1 MRTDL
6 KGQPAGIYL
15 RISDDK
21 EGRELG
27 VARQE
32 EDDRRL
38 ADQLGVNVVDVYKD
52 NDISASTRT
61 KKKRPDYR
69 RLLRDAEAGRIKVI
83 IAYTSARI
91 TRRPREN
98 EDLID
103 LAEHHGTVFQYVA
116 SPAFDLN
123 TANGRMVARI
133 LVASDA
139 GMAET
144 TAELIT
150 RKKQQRAENG
160 QFHGGGR
167 PYGYEKDGKTPR
179 LCEIKVVMEA
189 VRRLGAGESQASV
202 IRSFNDRGT
211 KTADGG
217 LWAVGNFKRTV
228 TKLRYVIFDDDDPER
243 RGTREHSS
251 GLYRAEWEGFVTRT
265 AHALMMSQL
274 EKSAQPWAHGLAT
287 GRKYL
292 LSGLCVCGG
301 FLASGE
307 PCMASMYGQARK
319 RENGTRQPRYRCKGR
334 DNFAREVGCGK
345 VFRDAEALDAFI
357 SEAVL
362 ARFDSPDIARVLTPK
377 DDAAKV
383 DELVK
388 KLAGF
393 NLRRQQL
400 AAEHALKPYDD
411 YDIMRATIM
420 SAIGETEK
428 ELSKLHVG
436 NVKHLLPAD
445 QPMRVAWENASVAWK
460 RDIIKLL
467 IERIIVHPGSPG
479 GKTWNG
485 YRFDPS
491 KIEVIWRA

>member
-1 MRTDL
+1 MRNEL
-6 KGQPAGIYL
+6 KGLPAGIYL

-38 ADQLGVNVVDVYKD
+38 ADRLGVNVVEVYKD

-69 RLLRDAEAGRIKVI
+69 RMLRDAEMGRIKVI

-103 LAEHHGTVFQYVA
+103 LGEQHGTVFQYVA

-133 LVASDA
+133 LAASDA
-139 GMAET
+139 GQAET
-144 TAELIT
+144 TAELII
-150 RKKQQRAENG
+150 RKKLERAQDG
-160 QFHGGGR
+160 KFHGGGR

-179 LCEIKVVMEA
+179 LCEIKVVIEA
-189 VRRLGAGESQASV
+189 VRRLGAGESQASI
-202 IRSFNDRGT
+202 IRSYNDRGT

-217 LWAVGNFKRTV
+217 MWNVGNFKRTI
-228 TKLRYVIFDDDDPER
+228 TKLRYVIFDDTDPER

-251 GLYRAEWEGFVTRT
+251 GIYRAEWEGFVTRT
-265 AHALMMSQL
+265 EHGLMMAQL
-274 EKSAQPWAHGLAT
+274 NKAAQPWAHGLT
-287 GRKYL
+287 NGRRYL
-292 LSGLCVCGG
+292 LSGLLRCGG
-301 FLASGE
+301 CQASGE
-307 PCMASMYGQARK
+307 PCTASMIGQARK
-319 RENGTRQPRYRCKGR
+319 RENGTHQRRYRCKGR
-334 DNFAREVGCGK
+334 DNFARIVGCGK
-345 VFRDAEALDAFI
+345 VFRDAAALDEFVT
-357 SEAVL
+357 EAVL
-362 ARFDSPDIARVLTPK
+362 TRFDSPDIARALTPK
-377 DDAAKV
+377 EDADKV

-388 KLAGF
+388 ELAGF

-400 AAEHALKPYDD
+400 AAEHALKPYAD

-428 ELSKLHVG
+428 KLSKLHVG
-436 NVKHLLPAD
+436 SAKTLLPTE
-445 QPMRVAWENASVAWK
+445 QPMRAAWATATIEWQ
-460 RDIIKLL
+460 RDILKLV

-479 GKTWNG
+479 SHTWRG
-485 YRFDPS
+485 HRFDPS
-491 KIEVIWRA
+491 RIEILWRV

>member
-1 MRTDL
+1 MRNDL
-6 KGQPAGIYL
+6 KGLPAGIYL

-38 ADQLGVNVVDVYKD
+38 ADRLGVNVVEVYKD

-69 RLLRDAEAGRIKVI
+69 RMLRDAEMGRIKVI

-103 LAEHHGTVFQYVA
+103 LGEQHGVVFQYVA

-123 TANGRMVARI
+123 TANGRMIARI
-133 LVASDA
+133 LAASDA
-139 GMAET
+139 GTAET

-150 RKKQQRAENG
+150 RKKLERAQAG
-160 QFHGGGR
+160 GFHGGGR

-179 LCEIKVVMEA
+179 LCEVKVVMEA
-189 VRRLGAGESQASV
+189 VRRIGAGESQASV

-217 LWAVGNFKRTV
+217 LWSVGNFKRTI
-228 TKLRYVIFDDDDPER
+228 TKLRYVIFDDNDPER

-251 GLYRAEWEGFVTRT
+251 GTYRAEWEGFVTRA
-265 AHALMMSQL
+265 AHALMMAQL
-274 EKSAQPWAHGLAT
+274 KTGSQPWAHGLSN
-287 GRKYL
+287 GRRYL
-292 LSGLCVCGG
+292 LSGSARCGG
-301 FLASGE
+301 SMASGE
-307 PCMASMYGQARK
+307 PCTAAMYGQARK
-319 RENGTRQPRYRCKGR
+319 RENGTSQRRYRCKGR

-345 VFRDAEALDAFI
+345 VFRDAAALDEFVT
-357 SEAVL
+357 EAVL
-362 ARFDSPDIARVLTPK
+362 RRFDSPDIARVLAPQE
-377 DDAAKV
+377 DAAKV
-383 DELVK
+383 DELVRE
-388 KLAGF
+388 LAGF
-393 NLRRQQL
+393 NQRRQQL
-400 AAEHALKPYDD
+400 AAEHALKPYED
-411 YDIMRATIM
+411 YEIMRATIM

-428 ELSKLHVG
+428 KLSKLHVG
-436 NVKHLLPAD
+436 SAKTLLPTE
-445 QPMRVAWENASVAWK
+445 QPLRAAWETATLPWK
-460 RDIIKLL
+460 RDIINLVV
-467 IERIIVHPGSPG
+467 ERIIVHPGSPG
-479 GKTWNG
+479 SRTWNG
-485 YRFDPS
+485 YRFNPAD
-491 KIEVIWRA
+491 IEIIWRV

>member
-1 MRTDL
+1 MRTEL

-32 EDDRRL
+32 EDNRRL
-38 ADQLGVNVVDVYKD
+38 ADRLGVNVVEVYKD

-61 KKKRPDYR
+61 KKKRPSYR
-69 RLLRDAEAGRIKVI
+69 RMLRDAEMGRIKVI

-103 LAEHHGTVFQYVA
+103 LGEQHGTIFQYVA

-133 LVASDA
+133 LAASDA

-150 RKKQQRAENG
+150 RKKLERAENG
-160 QFHGGGR
+160 LFHGGGR
-167 PYGYEKDGKTPR
+167 PYGYEKDGKTLR
-179 LCEIKVVMEA
+179 LCEAKVIIEA

-202 IRSFNDRGT
+202 IRSFNDRAT
-211 KTADGG
+211 KTADGY
-217 LWAVGNFKRTV
+217 LWNVGNFKRIV
-228 TKLRYVIFDDDDPER
+228 TKKRYVIFDDNDPER
-243 RGTREHSS
+243 HGTREHSS
-251 GLYRAEWEGFVTRT
+251 GDYRAEWVGLVTRT
-265 AHALMMSQL
+265 EHELMMAQL
-274 EKSAQPWAHGLAT
+274 KKAGQPWAHGLAN
-287 GRKYL
+287 GRRYL
-292 LSGLCVCGG
+292 LSGLLRCGG
-301 FLASGE
+301 CHASGE
-307 PCMASMYGQARK
+307 PCTASMIGQARK
-319 RENGTRQPRYRCKGR
+319 RENGTHQRRYRCKGR
-334 DNFAREVGCGK
+334 DSFARVVGCGK
-345 VFRDAEALDAFI
+345 VFRDATALDEFI
-357 SEAVL
+357 TEAVL
-362 ARFDSPDIARVLTPK
+362 TRFDSPDIAKALTPK
-377 DDAAKV
+377 EDADKV

-388 KLAGF
+388 KLAAF

-400 AAEHALKPYDD
+400 AAEHALKPYED

-420 SAIGETEK
+420 QAIGETEK

-436 NVKHLLPAD
+436 SAKDLLPSN
-445 QPMRVAWENASVAWK
+445 QPMRDAWEKASIEWK
-460 RDIIKLL
+460 RDILKLV
-467 IERIIVHPGSPG
+467 IERIIVHPGNPG
-479 GKTWNG
+479 SYTWRG
-485 YRFDPS
+485 HRFDPS
-491 KIEVIWRA
+491 RIEVIWRV